1 MKPMITL
8 IALGITIL
16 GTTFIIAQYNFDGVV
31 EEKTYEA
38 ALKYDET
45 AANINSMDKAIKNI
59 KAEKYNNGI
68 YVSFAFDPSDTVF
81 YNAKVQDVRLVRP
94 GSRNDYHLEKYENG
108 YRFSG
113 EITSGWYNLQIICSS
128 GQTNITITR
137 SLYIG

>member
-1 MKPMITL
+1 M
-8 IALGITIL
+8 IALIVFGITIL

-45 AANINSMDKAIKNI
+45 AANVNSMDKAIKNI
-59 KAEKYNNGI
+59 KAEKHNNGI
-68 YVSFAFDPSDTVF
+68 YVSFAFVPSDTVF

-94 GSRNDYHLEKYENG
+94 GSRKDYRLEKYKNG

-113 EITSGWYNLQIICSS
+113 EIPSGWYNLQIICSS
-128 GQTNITITR
+128 SQTNVTITR